1 MKVEV
6 YRNLHQKCWSVRD
19 CKTGK
24 VVDHVQK
31 IHLEDAEL
39 VVRPAGRA
47 KVLREQRK
55 NVHAYSMGTLN
66 LDMFTMNEPQDR
78 DGELLFH
85 LPGAE
90 LRSGSFPHS
99 GLGWGCH
106 KSITNDK
113 KHTTALVTMDK
124 VPNWGLSSMAR
135 VAPDGQACL
144 RCLEYTHSSSPG

>member
-1 MKVEV
+1 MYSLEWPQNNQRELDLKIVICYNKDMKVEV

-55 NVHAYSMGTLN
+55 NVHAFVRGWISSYTPSTAVLPLLPTKQITYNPYKYDSFVLTETEAPVHKATNVFLIQDGT
-66 LDMFTMNEPQDR
+66 
-78 DGELLFH
+78 
-85 LPGAE
+85 
-90 LRSGSFPHS
+90 
-99 GLGWGCH
+99 GW
-106 KSITNDK
+106 IY
-113 KHTTALVTMDK
+113 V
-124 VPNWGLSSMAR
+124 
-135 VAPDGQACL
+135 
-144 RCLEYTHSSSPG
+144 